1 MKSNKGTI
9 DRVRPYTISSAD
21 ESLLATPR
29 GWVCPVCN
37 RVLAPSQ
44 PFCMFCL
51 ANTNKQPINPVDY
64 ISTCKSE

>member
-1 MKSNKGTI
+1 MKEYSI
-9 DRVRPYTISSAD
+9 DLASRRPYSISPVD
-21 ESLLATPR
+21 ESQLATPR

-51 ANTNKQPINPVDY
+51 ANNNKQPICPVDY
-64 ISTCKSE
+64 PPPIE